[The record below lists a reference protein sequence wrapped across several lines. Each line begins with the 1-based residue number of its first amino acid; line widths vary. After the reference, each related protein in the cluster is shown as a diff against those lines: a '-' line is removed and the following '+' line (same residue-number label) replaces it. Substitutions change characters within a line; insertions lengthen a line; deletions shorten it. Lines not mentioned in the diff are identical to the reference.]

1 MPDKTVFIFVD
12 TVNGQPCAKVR
23 DEQGR
28 PVDPIILSEGENL
41 NWASGDETEWKI
53 TFTATSPFEDDEIV
67 SPTPEVTLVR
77 GTPDPGELAPISS
90 VRRDDAEVTFS
101 PDPGDSQFEISEFD
115 YMIQVTRQGRIINS
129 DPRVMLR
136 RRRMI

>member
-23 DEQGR
+23 DEQGQ

-41 NWASGDETEWKI
+41 NWASRDETEWKV
-53 TFTATSPFEDDEIV
+53 TFADASPFADDEIV
-67 SPTPEVTLVR
+67 SPTPEAA
-77 GTPDPGELAPISS
+77 GSGNDPGELAPVSS
-90 VRRDDAEVTFS
+90 VRRDDDEVVFI
-101 PDPGDSQFEISEFD
+101 PDPGNPQFEISEFD
-115 YMIQVTRQGRIINS
+115 YTIQVTRQGKTINS

-136 RRRMI
+136 RRKMN